1 MSLYN
6 FEFVSMTTP
15 CKFKVYKGS
24 REKALKC
31 FEEIKKNTLYLE
43 KKYNFYNK
51 DSYINKTI
59 NRRSKNKIKIDSQTA
74 SILKTVKDLS
84 LKVNKH
90 FDITI
95 GTLKKCYEAKTK
107 DNMISTL
114 EELLPRTGFDS
125 WDIEN
130 RFLSFKYDETII
142 DLGGVIKEYAVDEA
156 VKIAK
161 KHKIDSAIINFGGDM
176 YCIGRKPDNT
186 PFSIAV
192 KNPLDKTNSL
202 VSINLENQALTTS
215 ANYERSF
222 KIEGEEFSHIISKTK
237 PNKDILSATIISKS
251 VLECGIYSTSFMIT
265 ADIEI
270 PDDLKVLLID
280 KDLKLHQNLQQ

>member
-1 MSLYN
+1 MISHNL
-6 FEFVSMTTP
+6 EFVSMTTP

-43 KKYNFYNK
+43 KKYNFYDS

-59 NRRSKNKIKIDSQTA
+59 NKRTKNKIKIDSQTA
-74 SILKTVKDLS
+74 SILKIVKNLS
-84 LKVNKH
+84 IKVNNH
-90 FDITI
+90 FDITM
-95 GTLKKCYEAKTK
+95 GTLKKCYEEDSSAK
-107 DNMISTL
+107 MISSL
-114 EELLPRTGFDS
+114 ESLVSKTGFDS
-125 WDIEN
+125 WDINN
-130 RFLSFKYDETII
+130 RFLTFEHDETII

-156 VKIAK
+156 VKIAR
-161 KHKIDSAIINFGGDM
+161 KHNIDSAIINFGGDM

-186 PFSIAV
+186 PFSIAI
-192 KNPLDKTNSL
+192 KNPLDKTNTL

-215 ANYERSF
+215 ASYERSF
-222 KIEGEEFSHIISKTK
+222 KIEEEEFSHIISKNK
-237 PNKDILSATIISKS
+237 MNKDILSATIISNS

-265 ADIEI
+265 AEIDI

-280 KDLKLHQNLQQ
+280 KDLKLHQNLQ